1 MKTDY
6 YRSHCWKIQLCKHY
20 LAGRCF
26 RKSPCPFAHDL
37 WELQPPS
44 AVLRYATSDYPESG
58 CELTET
64 FKAYVDAF
72 YVYGQESVPRWVI
85 GECLDHNYYPPGY
98 DDEDLFQD
106 LRASK
111 RTAAPDV
118 DDLRGD
124 SYEGGGMPRSMGVAG
139 GFPPPIS
146 TTVAEADDLFCD
158 SFEGGEMPH
167 SIGVSGGDPVPI
179 DTTGAESMRSSH
191 EGVEMTQS
199 ICAEGDATPPIG
211 TTVSE
216 AMPKKK
222 GMNKISARYR

>member
-1 MKTDY
+1 M
-6 YRSHCWKIQLCKHY
+6 
-20 LAGRCF
+20 
-26 RKSPCPFAHDL
+26 
-37 WELQPPS
+37 
-44 AVLRYATSDYPESG
+44 
-58 CELTET
+58 
-64 FKAYVDAF
+64 
-72 YVYGQESVPRWVI
+72 I
-85 GECLDHNYYPPGY
+85 GECLAHNYYPPGY

-106 LRASK
+106 LRAK

-124 SYEGGGMPRSMGVAG
+124 SYGGGDMPRSMGVAG

-167 SIGVSGGDPVPI
+167 SIGVSGGVPVPI
-179 DTTGAESMRSSH
+179 DTTGAESSRTL
-191 EGVEMTQS
+191 TQS
-199 ICAEGDATPPIG
+199 ISAEGDATPPIG

>member
-1 MKTDY
+1 MQTDY

-37 WELQPPS
+37 RELQPRS
-44 AVLRYATSDYPESG
+44 GVHRYATSVYPESG

-85 GECLDHNYYPPGY
+85 GECLAHNYYPPGY

-106 LRASK
+106 LRAK

-124 SYEGGGMPRSMGVAG
+124 SYGGGDMPRS
-139 GFPPPIS
+139 
-146 TTVAEADDLFCD
+146 
-158 SFEGGEMPH
+158 
-167 SIGVSGGDPVPI
+167 I
-179 DTTGAESMRSSH
+179 DTTGAESSRTL
-191 EGVEMTQS
+191 TQS
-199 ICAEGDATPPIG
+199 ISAEGDATRPIG